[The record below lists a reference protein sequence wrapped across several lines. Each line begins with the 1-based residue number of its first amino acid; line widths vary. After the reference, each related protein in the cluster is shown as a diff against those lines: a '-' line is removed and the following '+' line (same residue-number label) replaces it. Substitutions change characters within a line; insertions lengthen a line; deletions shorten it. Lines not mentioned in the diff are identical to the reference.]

1 MSRLVL
7 GCADLK
13 DTALLDAALDAGVN
27 TFDTAHVYGGS
38 EALLGRWLKGRDL
51 SRLVIETK
59 GCHPGPLHPDRVTPA
74 CLRKDVETSLR
85 RLGVDCIDLFLLHRD
100 SRRAEVGEI
109 VETLN
114 DLRKQ
119 GKLRAFGG
127 SNWTAERIQ
136 EANDYAAAH
145 GLAPFTVSSPHFGL
159 ACQIGDPWG
168 GGAGCVTLTG
178 KGQEKERVWYRESG
192 TAVLAFSSLAR
203 GLLSGKIS
211 SADPNRADKLDAAGR
226 PGVRLPGELG
236 AVEPCGNPG
245 QGEGLY
251 GGPALSGLALPPGHE
266 RLRHLQHRHSG
277 AHHGQLRRTGGGAH
291 AVRVPLAEP
300 GGEWLGILSDK
311 YKETPSQRGEKY
323 DIIAAARLLYDFF
336 QPFFSSL
343 SGQPKNM
350 ARYHTGFAVKVSR
363 VDNK

>member
-1 MSRLVL
+1 MKYGTISGLDKPVSRLVL

-59 GCHPGPLHPDRVTPA
+59 GCHPGPLRPDRVTPA
-74 CLRKDVETSLR
+74 CLVKDVEASLR

-100 SRRAEVGEI
+100 SRHAQVGEL

-114 DLRKQ
+114 HLRKQ

-127 SNWTAERIQ
+127 SNWTAERIR
-136 EANDYAAAH
+136 EANGYAAAH
-145 GLAPFTVSSPHFGL
+145 GLTPFTVSSPHFGL
-159 ACQIGDPWG
+159 ACQVRDPWG

-178 KGQEKERVWYRESG
+178 EGQERERAWYRERG

-211 SADPNRADKLDAAGR
+211 AADPGRADKLDAAGR
-226 PGVRLPGELG
+226 RGYDCPE
-236 AVEPCGNPG
+236 NW
-245 QGEGLY
+245 
-251 GGPALSGLALPPGHE
+251 E
-266 RLRHLQHRHSG
+266 RLRR
-277 AHHGQLRRTGGGAH
+277 AEA
-291 AVRVPLAEP
+291 LAEEK
-300 GGEWLGILSDK
+300 GCTVAQLSLAWLFYQGMNAYAVFS
-311 YKETPSQRGEKY
+311 TGSPAR
-323 DIIAAARLLYDFF
+323 IAANCGALEVVLTPAECRWLNLEEHD
-336 QPFFSSL
+336 
-343 SGQPKNM
+343 
-350 ARYHTGFAVKVSR
+350 RAV
-363 VDNK
+363 

>member
-1 MSRLVL
+1 MKYGTISGLDKPVSRLVL

-13 DTALLDAALDAGVN
+13 DASLLDAAVDAGVN
-27 TFDTAHVYGGS
+27 AFDTAHVYGGS

-100 SRRAEVGEI
+100 SHRAEVGEI

-114 DLRKQ
+114 DLKKQ

-127 SNWTAERIQ
+127 SNWTTERIQ

-145 GLAPFTVSSPHFGL
+145 GLASFTVSSPHFGL

-168 GGAGCVTLTG
+168 GGAGCITLTG
-178 KGQEKERVWYRESG
+178 KEQEKERAWYRESG

-203 GLLSGKIS
+203 GMLSGKIS

-226 PGVRLPGELG
+226 RGYDCPE
-236 AVEPCGNPG
+236 NW
-245 QGEGLY
+245 
-251 GGPALSGLALPPGHE
+251 E
-266 RLRHLQHRHSG
+266 RLRRAETLAKEKG
-277 AHHGQLRRTGGGAH
+277 CTVAQLSLAWLFHQDMNAYAIFSTDTPARITANCGGLDVALTTEEC
-291 AVRVPLAEP
+291 R
-300 GGEWLGILSDK
+300 WLNLEENG
-311 YKETPSQRGEKY
+311 
-323 DIIAAARLLYDFF
+323 
-336 QPFFSSL
+336 
-343 SGQPKNM
+343 
-350 ARYHTGFAVKVSR
+350 
-363 VDNK
+363 